1 MFGLLYAMAPP
12 TAADAS
18 ASGGPNPIMML
29 VPWIGFFVLIYF
41 FFLRPQQKTQNERK
55 KLLDNLA
62 EGDKV
67 VTVGG
72 IYATVAKVN
81 KDDDTVQLKIA
92 ENTQVKASR
101 QSVDRLQK

>member
-12 TAADAS
+12 TAADSTA
-18 ASGGPNPIMML
+18 GGPNPIMML

-55 KLLDNLA
+55 NLLEKLA
-62 EGDKV
+62 EGDRV

-72 IYATVAKVN
+72 IYATVVKVN